1 MTQPFSPERYTLV
14 LKNGQLL
21 RHQDLFTLVQFRSD
35 VRLASFWPET
45 VLRPIARAS
54 GFDESSL

>member
-45 VLRPIARAS
+45 AWGAEELR
-54 GFDESSL
+54 SSPAQIE